1 MINFNNINIKFDEK
15 VLYDN
20 FSISFEESTVN
31 FVMGESGIG
40 KSTLIKYIKN
50 QLISNGVKVSVVFQ
64 ESRLIPWKNVY
75 KNLDIVIKNKS
86 TKRED
91 RKIKIN
97 DILQNLNL
105 SNCTELYP
113 HELSGGMK
121 QRVSIAR
128 ALIYDADIF
137 IMDEPFKGLDKENK
151 ESIIKFIRK
160 YFYDNKKTVII
171 ISHDINEVREFAN
184 KIILLKGE
192 PVKKEIIEFKKK

>member
-75 KNLDIVIKNKS
+75 KNLDIVIKNKL
-86 TKRED
+86 TKRGD

-151 ESIIKFIRK
+151 ENIIKFIRK

-171 ISHDINEVREFAN
+171 ISHDINEAREFTD
-184 KIILLKGE
+184 KIIMLKGE